1 LFFFY
6 FFFFFFASN
15 RDKNLLKLQHGQ
27 STMLIYGLTIF
38 YLPIFIIFLS
48 PVHPFSSSDLIV
60 IIEIVCSFEQAL
72 EQNVFRSK
80 MQIKKAHQLIDKI
93 VRIDGDDDDGDKQI
107 EYAEYSKSKNVSQK
121 FLVQDVMP
129 SNNVQYSKARSGI
142 YFFCHYDNGYEAQM
156 DIFNYKLTEWQH
168 SFYSKRFIHRDQDTY
183 CNTSQTLIYPVLVDR
198 LSKIVPTIS
207 KLTELNPDWMKL
219 MRKYDQSVP
228 YIRDPVQQQDNRVL
242 RLERKNVQYYANDKR
257 LGFPAYLARV
267 FHKTNSFSGAI
278 PIVQDFTVNR

>member
-6 FFFFFFASN
+6 FFFFFTSN

-48 PVHPFSSSDLIV
+48 PVHPFSSS
-60 IIEIVCSFEQAL
+60 E
-72 EQNVFRSK
+72 
-80 MQIKKAHQLIDKI
+80 LIDKI
-93 VRIDGDDDDGDKQI
+93 VQIDGDDDDGDKQI
-107 EYAEYSKSKNVSQK
+107 EYAEYSKRKNVSQK
-121 FLVQDVMP
+121 FLVQNVMPTNVMP

-156 DIFNYKLTEWQH
+156 NIFNYKLTEWQH
-168 SFYSKRFIHRDQDTY
+168 SFYSKRFIHRDQRTY
-183 CNTSQTLIYPVLVDR
+183 CNTLQTLIYPVLVDR

-228 YIRDPVQQQDNRVL
+228 YIRDPVQEQDNRVL

>member
-6 FFFFFFASN
+6 FFFFFFFFFFTSN
-15 RDKNLLKLQHGQ
+15 RDKNLLKLQQGQ

-48 PVHPFSSSDLIV
+48 PVHPFSSS
-60 IIEIVCSFEQAL
+60 
-72 EQNVFRSK
+72 
-80 MQIKKAHQLIDKI
+80 
-93 VRIDGDDDDGDKQI
+93 
-107 EYAEYSKSKNVSQK
+107 
-121 FLVQDVMP
+121 
-129 SNNVQYSKARSGI
+129 
-142 YFFCHYDNGYEAQM
+142 
-156 DIFNYKLTEWQH
+156 
-168 SFYSKRFIHRDQDTY
+168 
-183 CNTSQTLIYPVLVDR
+183 
-198 LSKIVPTIS
+198 
-207 KLTELNPDWMKL
+207 DWMKL

>member
-1 LFFFY
+1 MRSEVFRQLDIFIMFYGFNEQLKFNWFYDYCKREQTAGCVTQQMHPSKYQKKRILKEDDLEGEREREEELRQKLNLFRDQIEICCDDWTSITVRQGKQQKPTRLDPPRPDVPLTHQGHQKSWCVRLFFFY

-48 PVHPFSSSDLIV
+48 PVHPFSSS
-60 IIEIVCSFEQAL
+60 
-72 EQNVFRSK
+72 
-80 MQIKKAHQLIDKI
+80 
-93 VRIDGDDDDGDKQI
+93 
-107 EYAEYSKSKNVSQK
+107 
-121 FLVQDVMP
+121 
-129 SNNVQYSKARSGI
+129 
-142 YFFCHYDNGYEAQM
+142 
-156 DIFNYKLTEWQH
+156 
-168 SFYSKRFIHRDQDTY
+168 
-183 CNTSQTLIYPVLVDR
+183 
-198 LSKIVPTIS
+198 
-207 KLTELNPDWMKL
+207 DWMKL